1 MVKYEDILREIR
13 ILENQKCRNENRI
26 KELSEQ
32 NNSINSS
39 LKILTS
45 KKEMFEKLNSDL
57 ESVLRKKKK
66 KEKKE
71 KKEKNADELVMQS
84 ENCVRNETEQNVASN
99 VYWAHGSNKHGV

>member
-26 KELSEQ
+26 RELSEQ
-32 NNSINSS
+32 NSSINSS

-71 KKEKNADELVMQS
+71 KNTDEFMKQS
-84 ENCVRNETEQNVASN
+84 EYEEEKSEKNVASN
-99 VYWAHGSNKHGV
+99 VFWGHSPNKHGL

>member
-26 KELSEQ
+26 RELSEQ

-45 KKEMFEKLNSDL
+45 KKEMFEKLDSDL
-57 ESVLRKKKK
+57 EAVIRRKKRKK
-66 KEKKE
+66 TIKEKDVDKE
-71 KKEKNADELVMQS
+71 KLDDGNL
-84 ENCVRNETEQNVASN
+84 VASN
-99 VYWAHGSNKHGV
+99 VYWPHGSNKHVL

>member
-13 ILENQKCRNENRI
+13 ILENQKCRNEKRI
-26 KELSEQ
+26 RELSEQ
-32 NNSINSS
+32 NNSITSS

-57 ESVLRKKKK
+57 ESVFRKKKK
-66 KEKKE
+66 KEKKNVNE
-71 KKEKNADELVMQS
+71 FANQSEDYSVEISKKNAEK
-84 ENCVRNETEQNVASN
+84 NVASN